1 MSINGVASGQNPYR
15 WPSFQSA
22 DTDGDN
28 SLSLAEFGA
37 AGQNVP
43 GGLSSLDNSSLQ
55 NLFSAIDADGDGKI
69 SRTEAT
75 TAFDKLSNAMQSQL
89 LGVQEQSGASSPGQM
104 FASADTDGSGGL
116 SFDEFKASFDSNL
129 PSGATAPS
137 DDQLKTMFDKLD
149 ANGDGSVS
157 QSEMKAARHHHRG
170 HMPPPDAASSTAAS
184 DTSTSTSPDSTLQ
197 NVVSGLLQQAMSA
210 YGLGQSASPQT
221 NPGDLVNQ
229 IIDVLKAA

>member
-1 MSINGVASGQNPYR
+1 MSISSVASGSNPYH
-15 WPSFQSA
+15 WPSFKSA
-22 DTDGDN
+22 DTDGDD

-37 AGQNVP
+37 AGQNMP
-43 GGLSSLDNSSLQ
+43 GGLSSLDNSAVQ

-69 SRTEAT
+69 SRSEAKS
-75 TAFDKLSNAMQSQL
+75 AFDKLSNAVQSQL
-89 LGVQEQSGASSPGQM
+89 LGVQEQSGPPAPGQM

-116 SFDEFKASFDSNL
+116 SFDEFKTAFDKNL

-137 DDQLKTMFDKLD
+137 DDQLKAMFDKLD

-157 QSEMKAARHHHRG
+157 QGEMKAAHHHHHG
-170 HMPPPDAASSTAAS
+170 HRPPPPSDDANGASSDPSSGSAS
-184 DTSTSTSPDSTLQ
+184 Q
-197 NVVSGLLQQAMSA
+197 NAISDLLQQAMSA
-210 YGLGQSASPQT
+210 YGLGQSTTGQA